1 MIDCT
6 GVLRIV
12 SFSLHFLSAIFLA
25 FVAARCG
32 GAFSSHVY
40 AESSTDLTGYEVIS
54 PQPPCD
60 LSVSKDFKCFLSNTK
75 TYDVNQD
82 GMKLNVLAL
91 LAAFEWVSASFGL
104 YYLYDVDSS
113 WFYWAPVVSNIWNA
127 AGVIIFMPYT
137 MPLDIFQLG
146 VTALTFLVSSMAQI
160 NATFK
165 KKEYRAQNSHDPF
178 FFPFTGVTDSRG
190 YNVIVSNDSLQKL
203 TPTQTI
209 LHYTEYCTSAS
220 LLFIAVSVLFMP
232 DPLSWN
238 VAVAFVS
245 ILLCN
250 LTGIGAHYCKLD
262 QHNTTPTAWYDLD
275 WSKPGNHFK
284 LFMFHSWSA
293 LLLALTIL
301 IYTSWN
307 SLSSTD
313 VPLFVRFTLYNLLV
327 TYSAFGIWATVCYAF
342 AGSRLS
348 DFTKFN
354 KWMVRLDYGLTIL
367 SLAAKLP
374 VAYAV
379 FYGLVAMP
387 GSSNICKVFG

>member
-12 SFSLHFLSAIFLA
+12 SFLLHFLSALFLT
-25 FVAARCG
+25 FVAVRCG
-32 GAFSSHVY
+32 GAFSSHIY
-40 AESSTDLTGYEVIS
+40 AESSSDTLGYEVIS
-54 PQPPCD
+54 PPPSCD
-60 LSVSKDFKCFLSNTK
+60 LAVSKNVKCFLSNTK
-75 TYDVNQD
+75 SYDVNQD
-82 GMKLNVLAL
+82 GMRLNVLAL

-104 YYLYDVDSS
+104 YYLYDVDTAL
-113 WFYWAPVVSNIWNA
+113 FFWAPVVSNIWNA
-127 AGVIIFMPYT
+127 AGVLIFMPYV

-160 NATFK
+160 NATFN
-165 KKEYRAQNSHDPF
+165 KKENRPQVADNSF
-178 FFPFTGVTDSRG
+178 LYPFTGVTDSRG
-190 YNVIVSNDSLQKL
+190 YNIIVSGDSLKKL

-220 LLFIAVSVLFMP
+220 LLFIAVSILFMP
-232 DPLSWN
+232 DPLSWT
-238 VAVAFVS
+238 VAVCFVS

-262 QHNTTPTAWYDLD
+262 QHNTTSTAWYDLD

-284 LFMFHSWSA
+284 LFMLHSWSA
-293 LLLALTIL
+293 LLLALCIL
-301 IYTSWN
+301 IYVSWS
-307 SLSSTD
+307 SLSSNE

-342 AGSRLS
+342 AGNRMS
-348 DFTKFN
+348 DFGNFD

-379 FYGLVAMP
+379 FYGLVNMP
-387 GSSNICKVFG
+387 GSSSVCKLFG